1 MRTAIVTVLLLALPA
16 FAADPAPPA
25 VVVTGTGEVSVKPDT
40 AQVQVGVTT
49 QAQTASQALKANNEA
64 MDVLLKALTSRG
76 IAEKDVQTSNFHVSP
91 QYRHQNP
98 GQAPEL
104 AGYQATNQVG
114 VRVRNLKDL
123 GPLLDDLV
131 TKGANQVHG
140 VSFTVADPRKVLDEA
155 RGKAVQDARRRAEH
169 LAREAGVKLGRI
181 LRIQEGAD
189 PGPPEPKGMFFGA
202 AREAAVPIAPGEQRF
217 EAAVTVSFALVE

>member
-1 MRTAIVTVLLLALPA
+1 MSTAIVTGLLLALPA
-16 FAADPAPPA
+16 FAADPPPA

-64 MDVLLKALTSRG
+64 MDVLLKAPTSRG

-104 AGYQATNQVG
+104 AGYQATNQVS

-155 RGKAVQDARRRAEH
+155 RGKAVQDAPAPGRAPGEGGR
-169 LAREAGVKLGRI
+169 REARPNPADPGR
-181 LRIQEGAD
+181 AD
-189 PGPPEPKGMFFGA
+189 PGPPEPKGCSS
-202 AREAAVPIAPGEQRF
+202 ARPGKPPCRSRRGNN
-217 EAAVTVSFALVE
+217 ASRRP